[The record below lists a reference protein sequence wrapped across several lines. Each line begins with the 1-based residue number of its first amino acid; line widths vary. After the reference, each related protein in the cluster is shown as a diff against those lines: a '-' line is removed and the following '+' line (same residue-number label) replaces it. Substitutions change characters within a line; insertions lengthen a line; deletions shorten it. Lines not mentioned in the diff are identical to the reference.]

1 MSECLYCDLIKKK
14 ANVLFENEHVFAM
27 LSPQPA
33 IPGHVV
39 VLPKV
44 HAPILEVV
52 PDFVVADL
60 FKVANKISMALF
72 EAFGAHGTNMLVQ
85 SGPSAGQKQNHA
97 MLHVVPRAEGDGMDL
112 SWTPKQAAEDDL
124 VKVESTI
131 NEATKSVG
139 SFERE
144 KPKPVE
150 AEKPKEV
157 KSEDPRL
164 RQLRRIP

>member
-1 MSECLYCDLIKKK
+1 M
-14 ANVLFENEHVFAM
+14 LFENEHVFAM

-39 VLPKV
+39 VLPKA

-52 PDFVVADL
+52 PDFVVGDM
-60 FKVANKISMALF
+60 FKVANKVSMALF

-85 SGPSAGQKQNHA
+85 SGSSAGQNQNHA
-97 MLHVVPRAEGDGMDL
+97 VIHVVPRAEGDGMDL
-112 SWTPKQAAEDDL
+112 SWTPKQASEDSL
-124 VKVESTI
+124 AKAESTI

-144 KPKPVE
+144 KPKPIE

-157 KSEDPRL
+157 KSEDSRL
-164 RQLRRIP
+164 KFLRRIP